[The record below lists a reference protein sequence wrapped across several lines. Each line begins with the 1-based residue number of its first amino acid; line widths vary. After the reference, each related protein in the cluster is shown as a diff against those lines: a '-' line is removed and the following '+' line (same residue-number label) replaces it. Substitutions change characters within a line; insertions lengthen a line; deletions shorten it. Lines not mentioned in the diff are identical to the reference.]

1 MLVAAVVVGALAIP
15 LAGPAGAV
23 PPVPA
28 VAAAARW
35 TPPALP
41 TTPMSPADA
50 RRFDTAVSQ
59 ALKGSAEQTPGA
71 WVGVWSPTN
80 GVRVKAYGQAARP
93 GTPARDDDHNF
104 MGSITKT
111 VTATAVL
118 QQVAKGTMKL
128 SDTVRDLDPSLAA
141 QFPAIADL
149 TVDQLLGMRSGL
161 PDYANEP
168 AGVLRL
174 IAADPKRQFTPRQ
187 LIEIGLAANAIQP
200 AGTPGYSTTNY
211 IILGELLAKVTG
223 RTPAQVLNSVFA
235 EAGMTQSALS
245 APGKKAPRPRSD
257 GHIGPLSAEE
267 LAMFGAPAG
276 LAGTDVAGW
285 NLSWGRAGGGAYT
298 TVEDLGRWG
307 ALGLGTAL
315 LPKKLGDRRI
325 AVASQN
331 PQGYGWGLFVEPGG
345 WIAHTGQVIGWEAS
359 VKQNIRTGEVIVVMV
374 NSTSGLGQI
383 TSAVDKALAP

>member
-1 MLVAAVVVGALAIP
+1 MAAVVVAALSFP

-23 PPVPA
+23 PQWA
-28 VAAAARW
+28 SVAAAGRW

-41 TTPMSPADA
+41 DTPMAPAAA
-50 RRFDTAVSQ
+50 RRLDAAVTQ
-59 ALKGSAEQTPGA
+59 ALKGSADETPGA
-71 WVGVWSPTN
+71 WVGVWSPTL
-80 GVRVKAYGQAARP
+80 GVRVKAYGKAALPR
-93 GTPARDDDHNF
+93 TPARVDDHNF

-118 QQVAKGTMKL
+118 QQVAKGTMKVT
-128 SDTVRDLDPSLAA
+128 DTVRDLDPSLAT
-141 QFPAIADL
+141 QFPEIAGL
-149 TVDQLLGMRSGL
+149 TIDQLLGMRSGL

-187 LIEIGLAANAIQP
+187 LIEIALAANEIQP

-223 RTPAQVLNSVFA
+223 RTPAQLLNDVFA
-235 EAGMTQSALS
+235 EAGMPQSALP
-245 APGKKAPRPRSD
+245 APGTRAPRPRSH
-257 GHIGPLSAEE
+257 GYIGPSSADE
-267 LAMFGAPAG
+267 LAAFGAPAG
-276 LAGTDVAGW
+276 LAGTDVVGW

-325 AVASQN
+325 ALASQN
-331 PQGYGWGLFVEPGG
+331 PQGYGWGLFVEPGD
-345 WIAHTGQVIGWEAS
+345 WITHTGQVIGWEAS
-359 VKQNIRTGEVIVVMV
+359 VRQNTRTGEVVVVMV
-374 NSTSGLGQI
+374 NSTSGLSTI
-383 TSAVDKALAP
+383 TSAVDQALAP